1 METLSYQP
9 WQKGAAWGRF
19 WALLFLVGLFLWLAQ
34 LVGPLVLIPGLFAA
48 LYLYATALGPLFR
61 SSLQVVLEPEGI
73 RVGGRL
79 YLRERFTGV
88 EGPLGRWTW
97 LEERPRA
104 WQPYRLRLGLRF
116 TTAPLFYLVFG
127 QERVPLWLDLPGWD
141 RLLAHLGLEWRE
153 HPGLRA
159 YLHSARGLAWL
170 NGLLYPP
177 AELEA
182 PWLEARERYRR
193 VAAWAWAGGGLL
205 VGAFLVLSL
214 MANTL
219 ATPWWLGL
227 VVVLLLAGFALLLYA
242 FFTAFNVGRGKP
254 GWAVVYSPLTKGI

>member
-1 METLSYQP
+1 METLSYQLGRRGRR
-9 WQKGAAWGRF
+9 GAGFGPSFSLWGYSF
-19 WALLFLVGLFLWLAQ
+19 GLPSSWALWSSFQAF
-34 LVGPLVLIPGLFAA
+34 FAA

-141 RLLAHLGLEWRE
+141 
-153 HPGLRA
+153 
-159 YLHSARGLAWL
+159 S
-170 NGLLYPP
+170 
-177 AELEA
+177 
-182 PWLEARERYRR
+182 
-193 VAAWAWAGGGLL
+193 
-205 VGAFLVLSL
+205 F
-214 MANTL
+214 
-219 ATPWWLGL
+219 
-227 VVVLLLAGFALLLYA
+227 
-242 FFTAFNVGRGKP
+242 
-254 GWAVVYSPLTKGI
+254 